1 MRGCLK
7 MKSQVLNKIAVAI
20 NKIVDW
26 GIDLAYATAHIVY
39 LVINRMYREL
49 KTRKGRAY
57 SLRVLLGILFI
68 FVVVEIYT
76 TEKNYLNPLVKA
88 WEDDKVRIE
97 ELERKLNEAN
107 DKMYEL
113 EEYRQG
119 LLQGDKEAIVTYI
132 KHKFGDK
139 SDLALAVADCESHL
153 RSNAVGDGHLTFSV
167 NGREYGK
174 SYGVFQI
181 RHLQGR
187 PDPEYLLNAKNN
199 IDYAYEMYEKQGG
212 FQAWTCY
219 SAGYY
224 QKHLTSL

>member
-1 MRGCLK
+1 MKVQQLK
-7 MKSQVLNKIAVAI
+7 KIAKAI
-20 NKIVDW
+20 NIIVDW
-26 GIDLAYATAHIVY
+26 GIDLLITLAVQFYHDMR
-39 LVINRMYREL
+39 NKKR
-49 KTRKGRAY
+49 RAIH
-57 SLRVLLGILFI
+57 LRIILGVFVCFI
-68 FVVVEIYT
+68 FMSVYFSTNQKDFVSPVIRH
-76 TEKNYLNPLVKA
+76 

-107 DKMYEL
+107 DKMFEL
-113 EEYRQG
+113 EEFRQG

-132 KHKFGDK
+132 RLKFGND

-153 RSNAVGDGHLTFSV
+153 RANAVGDGHLTFSV

-181 RHLQGR
+181 RHLVGR
-187 PDPEYLLNAKNN
+187 PEPEYLLDAKNN
-199 IDYAYEMYEKQGG
+199 IDYAHEMYEKQGG

-219 SAGYY
+219 SANYY

>member
-20 NKIVDW
+20 KKIVDW

-57 SLRVLLGILFI
+57 SLRVLLGILFV

-107 DKMYEL
+107 DKMFEL

-119 LLQGDKEAIVTYI
+119 LLQGDKDAIVKYI
-132 KHKFGDK
+132 KMKFGDR
-139 SDLALAVADCESHL
+139 SQDALAIAECESGFNAKAIGDKSISYWEDGEL
-153 RSNAVGDGHLTFSV
+153 RGQ
-167 NGREYGK
+167 

-181 RHLQGR
+181 RYLKGR
-187 PDPEYLLNAKNN
+187 PPVDQLHDAKFN
-199 IDYAYEMYEKQGG
+199 IDWAYTASRGG
-212 FQAWTCY
+212 EDFTGAWVNC
-219 SAGYY
+219 SKKAGLLSY
-224 QKHLTSL
+224 K